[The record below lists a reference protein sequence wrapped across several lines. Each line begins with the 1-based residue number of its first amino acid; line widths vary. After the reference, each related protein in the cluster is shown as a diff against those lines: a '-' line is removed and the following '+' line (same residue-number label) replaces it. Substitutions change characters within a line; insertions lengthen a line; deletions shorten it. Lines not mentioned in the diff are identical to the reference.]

1 MFFREGSTGDGKDI
15 GPELSLV
22 SPKHNT
28 SNHVSLRH
36 GLIPDQLLRNT
47 QPWVDGGGAEG
58 DGGRGPLR
66 GNLGCVLAKRTENG
80 CWGESKG
87 IDNGVTQRAASRSWL
102 GHLRPLGR
110 EALCLEPRFHPLH
123 QLWSITEPTI

>member
-36 GLIPDQLLRNT
+36 GLIPDQLLRST

-80 CWGESKG
+80 CWGEVRASKMVSHRELLPG
-87 IDNGVTQRAASRSWL
+87 PGSGTFGPSGEKLCVSSLGSTRSISC
-102 GHLRPLGR
+102 GR
-110 EALCLEPRFHPLH
+110 
-123 QLWSITEPTI
+123 